1 MTCALGSVEDLTE
14 GALLRSNSHSM
25 SSTYLKCTV
34 FFFSF
39 FVLHYFKNCGEV
51 CVT

>member
-34 FFFSF
+34 FFFLF
-39 FVLHYFKNCGEV
+39 LYYITLKIVVKYM
-51 CVT
+51 